1 MDGGSPGPHDGAM
14 STSTRWYVGAV
25 AAIVVL
31 ATVVVLRGDEAPVF
45 DPGTPEH
52 AVAGYVEAIIDSDF
66 ATSDAL
72 LTAAAR
78 KQCDDGFYRSG
89 DIQRVRITDSRTR
102 PNGMIVEVAITRDD
116 AGDPFASE
124 YTENDTFVL
133 IEQDGGWMIDSV
145 PWSLCGGK

>member
-1 MDGGSPGPHDGAM
+1 MDGDQAKPHDGVM

-31 ATVVVLRGDEAPVF
+31 AAVVVLRADGAPAF

-66 ATSDAL
+66 ATSNAM
-72 LTAAAR
+72 LTDAAR

-89 DIQRVRITDSRTR
+89 DIQRVRITDSRPR
-102 PNGMIVEVAITRDD
+102 PNGMTVEVAITRDD

-124 YTENDTFVL
+124 YTERDTFVL
-133 IEQDGGWMIDSV
+133 IEQDGDWKIDTV

>member
-1 MDGGSPGPHDGAM
+1 MDGERSGPDDGTM

-31 ATVVVLRGDEAPVF
+31 ATVVVLRADDTPTF
-45 DPGTPEH
+45 HPGTPEH
-52 AVAGYVEAIIDSDF
+52 AVSGYVEAIIDSDF
-66 ATSDAL
+66 ATSDAM

-78 KQCDDGFYRSG
+78 KRCGDGFYLSG
-89 DIQRVRITDSRTR
+89 DVQRVRITDSRPR
-102 PNGMIVEVAITRDD
+102 PKGMIVEVAITRDD
-116 AGDPFASE
+116 AGDPFASG

-133 IEQDGGWMIDSV
+133 IEQDGGWKIDSV

>member
-1 MDGGSPGPHDGAM
+1 MDDGRPRPHDGSM
-14 STSTRWYVGAV
+14 STSTKWYVGAV

-31 ATVVVLRGDEAPVF
+31 ATVVVLQGDEQAAF
-45 DPGTPEH
+45 DPGTPEET
-52 AVAGYVEAIIDSDF
+52 VARYVEAIIDSDF
-66 ATSDAL
+66 VASDAL

-89 DIQRVRITDSRTR
+89 DIQRVRITDTR
-102 PNGMIVEVAITRDD
+102 PRPDGMLVEVAITRDNE
-116 AGDPFASE
+116 GDPFASE

-133 IEQDGGWMIDSV
+133 VGQDGDWLIDTV

>member
-1 MDGGSPGPHDGAM
+1 MDAEGSGPHDGTM

-31 ATVVVLRGDEAPVF
+31 ATVVVLRAGEPPAF

-52 AVAGYVEAIIDSDF
+52 AVARYVEAIIDSDF

-78 KQCDDGFYRSG
+78 KQCDDGFFRSG
-89 DIQRVRITDSRTR
+89 DIQRVRITDTR
-102 PNGMIVEVAITRDD
+102 PQPNGTNVEVAITRDD

-124 YTENDTFVL
+124 YTEHDTFVL
-133 IEQDGGWMIDSV
+133 IEQDSDWLIDTV
-145 PWSLCGGK
+145 PWSLCGGN

>member
-1 MDGGSPGPHDGAM
+1 M

-31 ATVVVLRGDEAPVF
+31 ATVVVLRADEPTTF

-52 AVAGYVEAIIDSDF
+52 AVARYVEALIDSDF
-66 ATSDAL
+66 TTSDAL

-78 KQCDDGFYRSG
+78 KRCDDGFYRSG
-89 DIQRVRITDSRTR
+89 DIQRVRITDSRPR
-102 PNGMIVEVAITRDD
+102 PNGMIVEVSITRDD

-124 YTENDTFVL
+124 YTEPDRFVL
-133 IEQDGGWMIDSV
+133 IEQSGDWLIDSV

>member
-1 MDGGSPGPHDGAM
+1 MDGERARPHHGTM

-31 ATVVVLRGDEAPVF
+31 ATVVVLQADETPAF

-52 AVAGYVEAIIDSDF
+52 TVAGYVEAIIDSDF
-66 ATSDAL
+66 ATSDGL

-89 DIQRVRITDSRTR
+89 DIQRVRITDSSTR

-124 YTENDTFVL
+124 YTENDAFVL